1 MNIPDPVNET
11 TGFDDAGLRRWI
23 PLAVG
28 VGIVGSVVSISLS
41 YIFFGVVLL
50 LWIIHC
56 AKSRKLQLKV
66 PPFFIW
72 VVAFVASS
80 AMAILFSSDVATSV
94 PSLREHI
101 RFLWILMIFTYLGR
115 RQVESILKAL
125 FLVMGI
131 SALYGILQYFWLW
144 EVDLLHRIQGF
155 MGHWMTFSGQL
166 MLCSVSLGGY
176 VLYRLTPKP
185 AEENPPEE
193 NPPEEDPPEMASRQ
207 SAGGMPVWV
216 WAGLWLVMSFALVL
230 TQTRNSWLGTLA
242 GLVLLLWVYR
252 KKWLVPGMI
261 LAVVLFVAS
270 PEALKQRL
278 YSGFDPSDTT
288 TQVRLELLKTG
299 RNIIADHPWTGL
311 GPRMVPRLYQDY
323 NESDEFPGWIYQHLH
338 NNFVQIAAEMG
349 LITLTLW
356 MALWIRLLWDFVSF
370 ARRPASD
377 GFSTFSAI
385 GSVAV
390 LAAFLTAGLLEY
402 NFGDSEILILLL
414 FFITVPYVID
424 DRRE

>member
-1 MNIPDPVNET
+1 
-11 TGFDDAGLRRWI
+11 
-23 PLAVG
+23 
-28 VGIVGSVVSISLS
+28 
-41 YIFFGVVLL
+41 
-50 LWIIHC
+50 
-56 AKSRKLQLKV
+56 
-66 PPFFIW
+66 
-72 VVAFVASS
+72 
-80 AMAILFSSDVATSV
+80 
-94 PSLREHI
+94 
-101 RFLWILMIFTYLGR
+101 
-115 RQVESILKAL
+115 
-125 FLVMGI
+125 
-131 SALYGILQYFWLW
+131 
-144 EVDLLHRIQGF
+144 
-155 MGHWMTFSGQL
+155 
-166 MLCSVSLGGY
+166 
-176 VLYRLTPKP
+176 
-185 AEENPPEE
+185 
-193 NPPEEDPPEMASRQ
+193 
-207 SAGGMPVWV
+207 
-216 WAGLWLVMSFALVL
+216 MSFALVL

>member
-1 MNIPDPVNET
+1 M
-11 TGFDDAGLRRWI
+11 
-23 PLAVG
+23 G

-50 LWIIHC
+50 LWVIHC
-56 AKSRKLQLKV
+56 ARSRKLQLRV
-66 PPFFIW
+66 PSFFVW

-80 AMAILFSSDVATSV
+80 VMAILFSSDVVTSV

-115 RQVESILKAL
+115 RQVENILKAL

-176 VLYRLTPKP
+176 VLCRLIPKL
-185 AEENPPEE
+185 AD
-193 NPPEEDPPEMASRQ
+193 EDPSGTTLRQ
-207 SAGGMPVWV
+207 PAGQMPVWF

-230 TQTRNSWLGTLA
+230 TQTRNSWLGALA

-252 KKWLVPGMI
+252 KKWLIPGMI
-261 LAVVLFVAS
+261 LVVVLFLAS

-299 RNIIADHPWTGL
+299 RNIVADHPWMGL
-311 GPRMVPRLYQDY
+311 GPRMVPRLCQDY
-323 NESDEFPGWIYQHLH
+323 NESDDFPDWIYQHLH

-356 MALWIRLLWDFVSF
+356 MALWIRLFWDFVSF

-377 GFSTFSAI
+377 GFSAFSAL
-385 GSVAV
+385 GSIAV

-414 FFITVPYVID
+414 FFITVPYVTH
-424 DRRE
+424 DRPE